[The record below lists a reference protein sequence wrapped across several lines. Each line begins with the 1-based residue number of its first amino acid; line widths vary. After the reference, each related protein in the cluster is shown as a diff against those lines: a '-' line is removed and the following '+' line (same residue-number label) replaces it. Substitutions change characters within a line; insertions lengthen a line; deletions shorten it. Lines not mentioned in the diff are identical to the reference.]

1 MPWYEFAVPGAGWN
15 IPSGGVP
22 SPQTP
27 YLVRWL
33 DYKGNVVRQQYAAAG
48 QSFSNPAAPIFSG
61 LDFWGWSGSPAL
73 ITSDIDIV
81 GVWTPTDGKRT
92 LSVEAS
98 ALVGLTPVLKV
109 VKSDTSTLTVD
120 WGDGTT
126 STSSAAGNVT
136 ITKDTPY
143 VAGSYQ
149 IKPYISSG
157 AGTFSGGHGTSGNPM
172 LAGVAVTEYW
182 ATPDVISVAAYALN
196 GTEFR
201 TMAYATGFSACTS
214 FRGYAALNCYSLV
227 SLSLPACT
235 SFGGY
240 AALNCYSLVS
250 LSLPACTSFGANAVQ
265 SCRNLT
271 NVRIGPNCTA
281 MDALCLDGSRKL
293 RTLRVEAT
301 IPPTLASVASIADF
315 DPRMLIYVP
324 SASVAAYKAAT
335 NWSAFES
342 RIVGY

>member
-1 MPWYEFAVPGAGWN
+1 MPLGTGTTSGLTTPPD

-61 LDFWGWSGSPAL
+61 LDFWGWSGSSAN
-73 ITSDIDIV
+73 IQSDIDIV

-92 LSVEAS
+92 LFVEAS

-126 STSSAAGNVT
+126 STSSASGNVT
-136 ITKDTPY
+136 ITKDAPY

-149 IKPYISSG
+149 IKTYISSG
-157 AGTFSGGHGTSGNPM
+157 DGTFSGGHGTSGNPM

-182 ATPDVISVAAYALN
+182 AAPDVVSVAAYAFN
-196 GTEFR
+196 GTSFR

-214 FRGYAALNCYSLV
+214 FGANAAQ
-227 SLSLPACT
+227 A
-235 SFGGY
+235 
-240 AALNCYSLVS
+240 CYSLVS
-250 LSLPACTSFGANAVQ
+250 LSLPACTSFGAYAAQ
-265 SCRNLT
+265 YCRNLT
-271 NVRIGPNCTA
+271 DMLIGPNCTA
-281 MDALCLDGSRKL
+281 IDALCLDSCREL

-301 IPPTLASVASIADF
+301 IPPTLASAASIADF

-324 SASVAAYKAAT
+324 SASVAAYRAAT
-335 NWSAFES
+335 NWSAFAA